1 MGVKVQA
8 KKCKIESIMLP
19 LKKLNYL
26 YCAEKKEKVHSYMF
40 GKEKNI
46 HPDRKC
52 YDKNQNKCLKSFIF
66 SDVHLGRTG

>member
-1 MGVKVQA
+1 
-8 KKCKIESIMLP
+8 MLP

-46 HPDRKC
+46 HQDRKC
-52 YDKNQNKCLKSFIF
+52 YDKNQNEWFKFFNL
-66 SDVHLGRTG
+66 SDVYLGRTG